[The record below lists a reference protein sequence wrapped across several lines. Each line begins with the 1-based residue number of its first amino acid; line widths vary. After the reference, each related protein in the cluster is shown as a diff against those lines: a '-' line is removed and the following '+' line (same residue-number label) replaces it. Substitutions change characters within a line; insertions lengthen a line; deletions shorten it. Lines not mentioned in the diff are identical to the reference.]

1 MIKMLKNFNKLVKS
15 VIFESIENDD
25 DEKRIREV
33 YHCNEFFHRYI
44 EPLVDSINEKDDGSK
59 LIVAKQRQNVF
70 LVTGIFNDVSKFF
83 NEFKIDEGFMENP
96 QDFRIFSPQYM
107 LLDYADDIHY
117 MGRGEMW
124 PKQDFDVPGTHDV
137 DNSKNVRSTVY
148 GRWFSFYED
157 DSKGYKLKGIKPK
170 DLLKNLKKM
179 KKELPI
185 DEVTIISIEFS
196 VNCEQWK
203 NQIFDEMSE
212 YSDVE
217 YRDDVNRNDD
227 DFDYSLA
234 ALPKHS
240 KEDEDEAKKSLKDIK
255 RTSKKFKENKI

>member
-1 MIKMLKNFNKLVKS
+1 MLKNFNKLVKS

-44 EPLVDSINEKDDGSK
+44 EPLVDSINEKDDGIN
-59 LIVAKQRQNVF
+59 LIVTKQRQNVF

-148 GRWFSFYED
+148 GKWFSFY
-157 DSKGYKLKGIKPK
+157 
-170 DLLKNLKKM
+170 
-179 KKELPI
+179 
-185 DEVTIISIEFS
+185 
-196 VNCEQWK
+196 
-203 NQIFDEMSE
+203 
-212 YSDVE
+212 
-217 YRDDVNRNDD
+217 
-227 DFDYSLA
+227 
-234 ALPKHS
+234 
-240 KEDEDEAKKSLKDIK
+240 
-255 RTSKKFKENKI
+255 